1 MLLDAKIKS
10 HNRVIIPTIQTSPP
24 HLHPHRY
31 HCRGNSNSPENH
43 LVVVAMKEDDQNSE
57 RCKIESA
64 VMDDEDVEDDED
76 DVADDKEV
84 MDDDDDDARLG
95 SASNCISSF
104 IMLKA
109 CAS

>member
-1 MLLDAKIKS
+1 
-10 HNRVIIPTIQTSPP
+10 
-24 HLHPHRY
+24 
-31 HCRGNSNSPENH
+31 
-43 LVVVAMKEDDQNSE
+43 MKEDDQNSE